1 MVKSFYKP
9 DSVISRPQNTSMVRV
24 SLIFVGVAL
33 FCFYF
38 ADISIT
44 THDPWLEIDRMIAG
58 VFAPD
63 FLATSAIGDA
73 LLLSLIHI

>member
-1 MVKSFYKP
+1 
-9 DSVISRPQNTSMVRV
+9 MVRI

-38 ADISIT
+38 ADIVT
-44 THDPWLEIDRMIAG
+44 THDPWLEINRMIAG

-73 LLLSLIHI
+73 LLKTVLFAFIGVAMGAVAGYC

>member
-1 MVKSFYKP
+1 MLHG
-9 DSVISRPQNTSMVRV
+9 SVN
-24 SLIFVGVAL
+24 LLFVGAVL

-73 LLLSLIHI
+73 LLKPSLLHLLELLWEQLRDSC

>member
-1 MVKSFYKP
+1 MVQFN
-9 DSVISRPQNTSMVRV
+9 VCC
-24 SLIFVGVAL
+24 VAL

-63 FLATSAIGDA
+63 FWLVRSAMRFKPSLY
-73 LLLSLIHI
+73 LLGLLWEQLQDS